1 MDAHRPL
8 RIRRAAA
15 AAALATLSLGVLTA
29 CGNDSDGSPEG
40 TAVDGGTASSP
51 AVDLG
56 DVVEYD
62 DLSRNHVNGAVDY
75 PQNPPVGGD
84 HAPVWMT
91 CAAYDEPVDPG
102 MAVHSMEH
110 GAVWLA
116 YDPDLPSEDVDALRA
131 LTSSNGFVLVSP
143 VEDMDSPV
151 AATAWGRQ
159 LTQDSVDLSRLSA
172 FVNTFAQGPQTPEL
186 GAPCTG
192 GMG

>member
-1 MDAHRPL
+1 MNAHRPA
-8 RIRRAAA
+8 RTGRAAA
-15 AAALATLSLGVLTA
+15 AAVFAALSLQVFAA
-29 CGNDSDGSPEG
+29 CGNDSDESPQSTNAESGSP
-40 TAVDGGTASSP
+40 SP
-51 AVDLG
+51 AQGLD

-62 DLSRNHVNGAVDY
+62 DLSRNHVSGPLDY
-75 PQNPPVGGD
+75 PQNPPAGGD
-84 HAPVWMT
+84 HAPVWMN
-91 CAAYDEPVDPG
+91 CAAYSEVLDPA

-116 YDPDLPSEDVDALRA
+116 YDPALPAEDVDVLRA
-131 LTSSNGFVLVSP
+131 LASNNGFVLVSP

-151 AATAWGRQ
+151 VATAWGRQ
-159 LTQDSVDLSRLSA
+159 LAQDAVDLTELTA

>member
-1 MDAHRPL
+1 M
-8 RIRRAAA
+8 
-15 AAALATLSLGVLTA
+15 
-29 CGNDSDGSPEG
+29 
-40 TAVDGGTASSP
+40 
-51 AVDLG
+51 
-56 DVVEYD
+56 VEYD
-62 DLSRNHVNGAVDY
+62 DLSRNHVNGTVNY

-84 HAPVWMT
+84 HAPVWMN
-91 CAAYDEPVDPG
+91 CAAYDVPVDPG

-116 YDPDLPSEDVDALRA
+116 YDPGLPSEDVDALRA